1 MAQPDHQQQQAALA
15 MAQHQQLKHAFD
27 QPAAINDQHNTNLS
41 IKREKST
48 ATLRKK
54 QSQRFTVAHTS
65 NPGPTESA
73 PPLPIALNNPPL
85 RAPSISSTSDSDFNP
100 GTQNHS
106 HSSYMPNPH
115 STTTTSNFD
124 PASIFG
130 NQFSLGPP
138 PSITRSGTNLSSIG
152 SAAPS
157 PIGSMNM
164 NPTSTNQSGATPDGE
179 DDIIPTAIVIKNI
192 PFSVRR
198 EQLLAI
204 IEDLMI
210 PLPYAF
216 NYHFDNGVFR
226 GLAFAN
232 FRSASEAD
240 AAVAGL
246 NGFDISGRKL
256 RVEYKKVLQA
266 GEKERIEK
274 EKAIKRMRS
283 MQLQKESSLMD
294 QYSSQPAL
302 PSSSTHITFGNYS
315 SHEEDYRGLG
325 GMHNHHPIPASMPH
339 RPSQSVLNSGGQQH
353 PFLSL
358 NHDITSAQQAFESFT
373 LSGALESKQSKE
385 LDMNDPQTLELY
397 SRVVVFKEDKLRD
410 ELSFAKSLSGPQR
423 RIVHQIA
430 KKLGLVHRSEG
441 VGEERFVVVSKLAS
455 GGVPRMNR
463 VASSANMGRAASGQQ
478 GGMGGIG
485 QGRYENGL
493 SINSSALRMKKSMP
507 DMRVREMSS
516 GVFYPEPSPRDL
528 LGRKSN
534 MTLRDMGNNS
544 NKQGGFSFQQ
554 PDELHSVAI
563 VPHHHQQLQQLN
575 SPMSNNNPHQI
586 IRQPKGPEGGAG
598 KGFGSSSTAAQ
609 LTPLR
614 SLHQH
619 PSCHDL
625 SAVFGT
631 EDPCRPSEN
640 HQLSHS

>member
-1 MAQPDHQQQQAALA
+1 MAQPDYQQAALA

-27 QPAAINDQHNTNLS
+27 QPDQHTNNNLK
-41 IKREKST
+41 INGH
-48 ATLRKK
+48 
-54 QSQRFTVAHTS
+54 SQKVAHTS

-216 NYHFDNGVFR
+216 T
-226 GLAFAN
+226 FAN

-325 GMHNHHPIPASMPH
+325 GMHKPSPH
-339 RPSQSVLNSGGQQH
+339 TCLHATQAFSIGGQQH
-353 PFLSL
+353 PFLSS
-358 NHDITSAQQAFESFT
+358 NHDITSAQQAFESFS

-455 GGVPRMNR
+455 GG
-463 VASSANMGRAASGQQ
+463 
-478 GGMGGIG
+478 
-485 QGRYENGL
+485 
-493 SINSSALRMKKSMP
+493 
-507 DMRVREMSS
+507 
-516 GVFYPEPSPRDL
+516 
-528 LGRKSN
+528 
-534 MTLRDMGNNS
+534 
-544 NKQGGFSFQQ
+544 
-554 PDELHSVAI
+554 
-563 VPHHHQQLQQLN
+563 
-575 SPMSNNNPHQI
+575 
-586 IRQPKGPEGGAG
+586 
-598 KGFGSSSTAAQ
+598 
-609 LTPLR
+609 
-614 SLHQH
+614 
-619 PSCHDL
+619 CH
-625 SAVFGT
+625 
-631 EDPCRPSEN
+631 E
-640 HQLSHS
+640 

>member
-85 RAPSISSTSDSDFNP
+85 RALRSHPPAIQISIRALKITLTLATCP
-100 GTQNHS
+100 IHTR
-106 HSSYMPNPH
+106 
-115 STTTTSNFD
+115 
-124 PASIFG
+124 
-130 NQFSLGPP
+130 PP
-138 PSITRSGTNLSSIG
+138 PRAISTRLLSL
-152 SAAPS
+152 

-339 RPSQSVLNSGGQQH
+339 RPSQSVLNSAGQQH
-353 PFLSL
+353 PFLSS

-373 LSGALESKQSKE
+373 LSAALESKQSKE

>member
-1 MAQPDHQQQQAALA
+1 MTHPHEPEVVPPTPTTTNDSNHDLA
-15 MAQHQQLKHAFD
+15 
-27 QPAAINDQHNTNLS
+27 
-41 IKREKST
+41 IKRERSSH
-48 ATLRKK
+48 TLRKK

-65 NPGPTESA
+65 QPACSSEPV
-73 PPLPIALNNPPL
+73 PPLPTALNPHIQHVKP
-85 RAPSISSTSDSDFNP
+85 PSISSTSDIELSSP
-100 GTQNHS
+100 TSQNQSLSGH
-106 HSSYMPNPH
+106 MPNPT
-115 STTTTSNFD
+115 SSNFD
-124 PASIFG
+124 PASLFG
-130 NQFSLGPP
+130 NQFSTGPP
-138 PSITRSGTNLSSIG
+138 PISRSGTNLSSVG
-152 SAAPS
+152 STAPS
-157 PIGSMNM
+157 AIGSMNL
-164 NPTSTNQSGATPDGE
+164 NTTSNNQSGATPEGE

-283 MQLQKESSLMD
+283 MQLQKDSYD
-294 QYSSQPAL
+294 QFSAHSQPAM
-302 PSSSTHITFGNYS
+302 PSSSTHISFGNYS
-315 SHEEDYRGLG
+315 NLEDDYRALG
-325 GMHNHHPIPASMPH
+325 GMHNHPPMPSSIPH
-339 RPSQSVLNSGGQQH
+339 RPSQSMLNSNSGQN
-353 PFLSL
+353 PFLSS
-358 NHDITSAQQAFESFT
+358 NHDLASAQQAFENFS

-410 ELSFAKSLSGPQR
+410 ELAFAKLLSGPQR

-441 VGEERFVVVSKLAS
+441 VGEERFVVVSKLAT
-455 GGVPRMNR
+455 GGGQRINR
-463 VASSANMGRAASGQQ
+463 VASSANMSRAASGQH
-478 GGMGGIG
+478 GAAGLG
-485 QGRYENGL
+485 QGRYDGGL
-493 SINSSALRMKKSMP
+493 GINANALRMKKSMP
-507 DMRVREMSS
+507 DMRVREMNS
-516 GVFYPEPSPRDL
+516 GVFYPEPGPRDL

-534 MTLRDMGNNS
+534 MNLRDSKAGP
-544 NKQGGFSFQQ
+544 FSFQQ
-554 PDELHSVAI
+554 PDELPSVAI
-563 VPHHHQQLQQLN
+563 VPHQIP
-575 SPMSNNNPHQI
+575 SSISNNPHQI

-598 KGFGSSSTAAQ
+598 KGFATQ
-609 LTPLR
+609 FPPPLR
-614 SLHQH
+614 SLHHH
-619 PSCHDL
+619 PSPNDL
-625 SAVFGT
+625 SSIFGS
-631 EDPCRPSEN
+631 EDPCRPSEA
-640 HQLSHS
+640 L